1 MLFRKL
7 VPDVVT
13 YNALIDGCCKTLRME
28 RALELFD
35 DMKRS
40 GVKGVEM
47 LREMQRLGDGVA
59 SSSLYTPII
68 HALCEARRVVEACGF
83 LVELVEGG
91 SMPREYTYG
100 LVCDA
105 RPGRVVCSRMV
116 MVMVM
121 GCTRELRMGYGIGI
135 GK

>member
-68 HALCEARRVVEACGF
+68 HALCEAGRVVEACGF